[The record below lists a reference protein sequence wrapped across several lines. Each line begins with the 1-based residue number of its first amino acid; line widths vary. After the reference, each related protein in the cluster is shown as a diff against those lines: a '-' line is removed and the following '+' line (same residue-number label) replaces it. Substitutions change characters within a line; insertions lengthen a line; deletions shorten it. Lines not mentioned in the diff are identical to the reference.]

1 MKEREQLIEELEKAK
16 QALRNAETNI
26 DMIDDALGIWKTAL
40 IDEVPMELRD
50 GIETLWHQRSVLWF
64 QRLKLMDLIQQSE
77 LLLKIGEQ
85 LL

>member
-1 MKEREQLIEELEKAK
+1 MKEREQLIKELEKAK
-16 QALRNAETNI
+16 QALSNTETNI
-26 DMIDDALGIWKTAL
+26 DMIDDVLGIWKTVT

-50 GIETLWHQRSVLWF
+50 GIETLWHQRNVLWF

>member
-50 GIETLWHQRSVLWF
+50 GIETLWHQRNVLWF

>member
-1 MKEREQLIEELEKAK
+1 MKEREQLIKELEKAK

-26 DMIDDALGIWKTAL
+26 DMIDDVLGIWKTAT

-64 QRLKLMDLIQQSE
+64 QRLTLMDLIQQSE

>member
-1 MKEREQLIEELEKAK
+1 MKEREQLIKELEKAK
-16 QALRNAETNI
+16 QALRNAEMNI
-26 DMIDDALGIWKTAL
+26 DMIDDVLGIWKTAT

-64 QRLKLMDLIQQSE
+64 QRLKLMDLIQHSE

>member
-1 MKEREQLIEELEKAK
+1 MKERERLIEELEKAK

-26 DMIDDALGIWKTAL
+26 DMIDDALGIWKTAT

-64 QRLKLMDLIQQSE
+64 QRLTLMDLIQQSE

>member
-26 DMIDDALGIWKTAL
+26 DMIDDVLGIWKTAL

>member
-1 MKEREQLIEELEKAK
+1 MKEREQLIKELEKAK
-16 QALRNAETNI
+16 QALSNIETNI
-26 DMIDDALGIWKTAL
+26 DMIDDVLGIWKTAT
-40 IDEVPMELRD
+40 IDEVPMGLRD
-50 GIETLWHQRSVLWF
+50 RIETLWHQRNVLWF